1 MLDTISPVSVAVLL
15 SGPSGKFMEAR
26 FAVDDL
32 AEEDLL
38 DTGIRIQ
45 ALPIW
50 QPG

>member
-1 MLDTISPVSVAVLL
+1 
-15 SGPSGKFMEAR
+15 MEAR